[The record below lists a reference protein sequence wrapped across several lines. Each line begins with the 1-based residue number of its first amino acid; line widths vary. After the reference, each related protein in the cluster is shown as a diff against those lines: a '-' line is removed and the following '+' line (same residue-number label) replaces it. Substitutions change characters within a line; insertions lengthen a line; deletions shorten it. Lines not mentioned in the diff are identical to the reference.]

1 MRGLETDLDG
11 LNERIKQTDENI
23 FETIQRE
30 LRVPRGERLLYVA
43 DGFRHGMSLEDV
55 YQSSHIDPWFL
66 SQIQDLVNEENKTKQ
81 AGLSALDADRLFALK
96 RKGFSDSRIAELT
109 GTKEKVIRE
118 LRYQHKIH
126 PVYKRVDS
134 CAAEFAAT
142 TAYMYSTYEEE
153 CEANPSSKEKIIVL
167 GSGPNRIGQG
177 IEFDYCC
184 VHAALAMRELG
195 YETIMINCNP
205 ETVSTDYDTSD
216 RLYFEP
222 LTLEDVLEIIEL
234 EKPLGVIVQYGGQT
248 PLKLA
253 RPLEAEGVPI
263 IGTSPDSIDLA
274 EDRERF
280 QQLLFDL
287 GLKQPPNR
295 IAREAEEA
303 VNLADEI
310 GYPLVVRPSYV
321 LGGRAMEIVF
331 SGDELR
337 TYMHEAVAVSN
348 ESPVLLDR
356 FLRNAI
362 EVDVDAIADGS
373 EVMIGGIMQHIE
385 QAGVHSGDSACSL
398 PPHSLDQDI
407 QRRLAQQVETLATK
421 LNVIGLM
428 NTQFAIQGDEIY
440 VLEVNPRA
448 SRTVP
453 FVSKATG
460 NPLARIAA
468 YCMVGKS
475 LASQKIKFNS
485 TPNYFSVKESVFPFI
500 KFPGV
505 DPILGPE
512 MKSTGEV
519 MGVGRSFGE
528 AFAKGQLA
536 AGEKIPSSG
545 LAFISVCNEDKD
557 EAKIIAKELA
567 QIGFDLC
574 ATHGTAIILQEAG
587 LDCQRVNKVREGQPH
602 IVDMLKNDEIA
613 LIVNT
618 TEYKEAVA
626 DSYSIRRTALQHK
639 VFYTTT
645 MAGAMATIM
654 AMKQNELGEVNRL
667 QDLHQEAI

>member
-1 MRGLETDLDG
+1 M
-11 LNERIKQTDENI
+11 
-23 FETIQRE
+23 
-30 LRVPRGERLLYVA
+30 
-43 DGFRHGMSLEDV
+43 
-55 YQSSHIDPWFL
+55 
-66 SQIQDLVNEENKTKQ
+66 
-81 AGLSALDADRLFALK
+81 
-96 RKGFSDSRIAELT
+96 
-109 GTKEKVIRE
+109 
-118 LRYQHKIH
+118 
-126 PVYKRVDS
+126 
-134 CAAEFAAT
+134 
-142 TAYMYSTYEEE
+142 
-153 CEANPSSKEKIIVL
+153 
-167 GSGPNRIGQG
+167 
-177 IEFDYCC
+177 
-184 VHAALAMRELG
+184 
-195 YETIMINCNP
+195 
-205 ETVSTDYDTSD
+205 
-216 RLYFEP
+216 
-222 LTLEDVLEIIEL
+222 
-234 EKPLGVIVQYGGQT
+234 
-248 PLKLA
+248 
-253 RPLEAEGVPI
+253 
-263 IGTSPDSIDLA
+263 
-274 EDRERF
+274 
-280 QQLLFDL
+280 LFDL
-287 GLKQPPNR
+287 GLRQPPNR
-295 IAREAEEA
+295 IARETEEA

-468 YCMVGKS
+468 NCMVGKS

-519 MGVGRSFGE
+519 MGIGRSFGE

-545 LAFISVCNEDKD
+545 LAFISVRNEDKD

-618 TEYKEAVA
+618 TEDKEAVA